1 MRLILFDAGRNRR
14 MTAVDS
20 IPPVVSGPWQA
31 RMPTPDFV
39 LEGTGVDAC
48 LTVLSGR
55 EGVAG
60 GGLKTGAGLEMGAT
74 SLMDLR
80 GVRWIAPDALSF
92 RLVLRSDERA
102 GVFERIFLVDL
113 ATEPA
118 RYVVRDLVS
127 RCGADVRSIPSVE
140 RERVWVQV
148 AEQSEGVPFLSVY
161 ALSGD
166 VACRGDAFPVLV
178 ERCGL
183 LLGRFSVAD
192 LTLGDYRVS
201 DPSIGF
207 NVDWL
212 VADTSGVVRMSVVVE
227 RAPNTEGA
235 FWEAM
240 YEVTVHPDGRM
251 HVECLSDLLDPEL
264 WTIL

>member
-1 MRLILFDAGRNRR
+1 M
-14 MTAVDS
+14 
-20 IPPVVSGPWQA
+20 
-31 RMPTPDFV
+31 
-39 LEGTGVDAC
+39 
-48 LTVLSGR
+48 
-55 EGVAG
+55 
-60 GGLKTGAGLEMGAT
+60 KTGAGLEMGAT

-118 RYVVRDLVS
+118 RYVVRYLVS

-192 LTLGDYRVS
+192 LTLGVGYDR
-201 DPSIGF
+201 
-207 NVDWL
+207 
-212 VADTSGVVRMSVVVE
+212 
-227 RAPNTEGA
+227 
-235 FWEAM
+235 
-240 YEVTVHPDGRM
+240 
-251 HVECLSDLLDPEL
+251 LLEDDHDDA
-264 WTIL
+264 